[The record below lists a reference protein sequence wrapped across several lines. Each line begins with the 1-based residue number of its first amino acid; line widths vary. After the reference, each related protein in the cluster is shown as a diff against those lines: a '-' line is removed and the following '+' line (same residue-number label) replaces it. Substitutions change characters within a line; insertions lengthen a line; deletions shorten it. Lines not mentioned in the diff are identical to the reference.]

1 MAFLQLHF
9 GGKTREGKVNDD
21 ANTGDRM
28 KNCSSE
34 NNSDRIS
41 VPLDDG
47 KKLLMHRKKKNRGQ
61 KYILIREGAMFRT
74 ILLRSLKRQEQFT
87 KPISDIYVINYKWR

>member
-47 KKLLMHRKKKNRGQ
+47 KKLLMHRKKKTQDKN
-61 KYILIREGAMFRT
+61 IFL
-74 ILLRSLKRQEQFT
+74 
-87 KPISDIYVINYKWR
+87 